1 MVALDTAQ
9 PAQRT
14 NECELCRAEVDG
26 NTEPHLLRKRNA
38 TLGLGLY
45 FIEPIARREKVRGHV
60 LAAERRKDEVTDLV
74 GGLKRAAHHVAANPD
89 MFCPRQDNHSKIH
102 VGPGLKALQPA
113 LFDEF
118 IAEPPES
125 ISRLVVA
132 ELRSGEQAKVYIGEA
147 RGVTVQ
153 KTGGLDGFH

>member
-45 FIEPIARREKVRGHV
+45 FIEPIARREKVRGHEPFWAAQGWL
-60 LAAERRKDEVTDLV
+60 LAGDCFPEGAPRLSIKILKPHCIRSVKVTCCMVGDER
-74 GGLKRAAHHVAANPD
+74 
-89 MFCPRQDNHSKIH
+89 
-102 VGPGLKALQPA
+102 KAGHMT
-113 LFDEF
+113 
-118 IAEPPES
+118 S
-125 ISRLVVA
+125 
-132 ELRSGEQAKVYIGEA
+132 
-147 RGVTVQ
+147 
-153 KTGGLDGFH
+153 